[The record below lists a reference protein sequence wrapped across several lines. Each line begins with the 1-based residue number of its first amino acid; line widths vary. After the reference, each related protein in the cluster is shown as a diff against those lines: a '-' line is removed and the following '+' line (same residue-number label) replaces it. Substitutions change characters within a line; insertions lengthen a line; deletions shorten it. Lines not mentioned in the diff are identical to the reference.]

1 MLYLILLISLLS
13 IVILLGFFN
22 WYKRETFR
30 EDQIYPT
37 RLFGMA
43 KHVRL
48 NKFNRVE
55 SVYIHPPRLKTGET
69 RCDVVKC
76 PPWVPSDAI
85 CYKCI

>member
-1 MLYLILLISLLS
+1 MLFLILLL
-13 IVILLGFFN
+13 ILIILIFYASYRRYENFSENSGMF
-22 WYKRETFR
+22 
-30 EDQIYPT
+30 PT

-55 SVYIHPPRLKTGET
+55 SLGISPPRLKAGET
-69 RCDVVKC
+69 RCDTVLC
-76 PPWVPSDAI
+76 PAWVPDDSI

>member
-1 MLYLILLISLLS
+1 MIILISFLNS
-13 IVILLGFFN
+13 H
-22 WYKRETFR
+22 KKEMFR

-55 SVYIHPPRLKTGET
+55 SVYIHPPRLKIGET
-69 RCDVVKC
+69 RCDVVNC
-76 PPWVPSDAI
+76 PSWIPSDAI